1 MMVDYHTLSQSV
13 SLITVVCEVCYLY
26 YNGSVQPPY
35 LICAYLSGEQ
45 IFSISIRKI
54 DQKYLISHKTDNI
67 TFIVL
72 LWDYVNPLAL
82 CFNIV

>member
-35 LICAYLSGEQ
+35 FICAYLSGEQ
-45 IFSISIRKI
+45 I
-54 DQKYLISHKTDNI
+54 L
-67 TFIVL
+67 
-72 LWDYVNPLAL
+72 
-82 CFNIV
+82 FNIHQKDRSEVLDFT